1 MYPQL
6 LVVSGVM
13 DVRDRFLRA
22 LAGLDEARAAA
33 DSGTRTVLSG
43 FHEHVQSLY
52 VDFHRTIAEHLEG
65 IRAAFGDDP
74 RKWPQ
79 EELDPLSL
87 SAVRGFDT
95 LSAAHDDFCAHL
107 PGVTR
112 ARDDLLFLLIR
123 SLNFSLMSKAHT
135 QLLSV
140 QQSSVLTWEASRFS
154 SLQSVQ
160 TVAAAAIA
168 VPWLETLSPLRWPL
182 AVHEVGHYFL
192 PGDDARLVS
201 PIIKTIAAREGWR
214 DHDYTSFKE
223 IVADAVAQRAFGDAY
238 ALAFAREGYLLSY
251 QTHIEGGVSVKTR
264 LELLGGPSALI
275 ENLPRAWR
283 FDAIIPDDDPEP
295 GGDGGGARARQLPE
309 TSEADRVRMRLH
321 AERLVQDIPIN
332 NPEAVAAARQL
343 IRSGEPPAAALL
355 LGPGNLD
362 AMQKLTA
369 SLKGGS
375 PLNPVDVAAVTGLAI
390 HRSLSDGEI
399 LEAAWLEDYER
410 DEAAFLAHFTRT
422 TISDEELDTAV
433 RVVAQADTWL
443 SRALQSAAVHRW
455 LESSEALVE
464 AGV

>member
-13 DVRDRFLRA
+13 DVRDRYFRA
-22 LAGLDEARAAA
+22 LAGLDEARSAA

-52 VDFHRTIAEHLEG
+52 RDFHRTITEHLEG

-74 RKWPQ
+74 RDWPQ
-79 EELDPLSL
+79 EDLDPLAL

-123 SLNFSLMSKAHT
+123 SLNFSLMSRAHT
-135 QLLSV
+135 RLLSV
-140 QQSSVLTWEASRFS
+140 QQSTFLTWEASRFS
-154 SLQSVQ
+154 SLESAQP
-160 TVAAAAIA
+160 VAAAAIA

-201 PIIKTIAAREGWR
+201 PLLKTIAYEQGWR
-214 DHDYTSFKE
+214 DHNYTSFKE

-251 QTHIEGGVSVKTR
+251 ATHLEGGVSVKTR
-264 LELLGGPSALI
+264 LELLGGPQSLI
-275 ENLPRAWR
+275 ENLPKAWR
-283 FDAIIPDDDPEP
+283 FDALPDADNAP
-295 GGDGGGARARQLPE
+295 GGDTGGARARQLPE
-309 TSEADRVRMRLH
+309 TSEEDRLRMRSY
-321 AERLVQDIPIN
+321 AEELVQGIPVN
-332 NPEAVAAARQL
+332 DPRAVAAARDL
-343 IRSGEPPAAALL
+343 IRASEPPSAVLLCDPSDVDAL
-355 LGPGNLD
+355 
-362 AMQKLTA
+362 QKLTA
-369 SLKGGS
+369 TLSTGT
-375 PLNPVDVAAVTGLAI
+375 PLDPQDVAALTGLAV

-410 DEAAFLAHFTRT
+410 DEGSFLAHFAST
-422 TISDEELDTAV
+422 TLSEQDLEAAV
-433 RVVAQADTWL
+433 QAVTQADTWL

-455 LESSEALVE
+455 LEQSETLAK
-464 AGV
+464 AGS